1 MYLKADDGPIPVLE
15 WDNQSIESVLTGEG
29 DTRAQ
34 TVFVS
39 ISFAF
44 FLRSLLF
51 YKCYKLPVDLI
62 FFI

>member
-1 MYLKADDGPIPVLE
+1 MTERLASSKMDDSREGTTSMYLKADDGPIPVLE

-39 ISFAF
+39 ISSVYF
-44 FLRSLLF
+44 
-51 YKCYKLPVDLI
+51 
-62 FFI
+62 

>member
-1 MYLKADDGPIPVLE
+1 MDDSREGTTSMYLKADDGPIPVLE

-39 ISFAF
+39 ISSVYF
-44 FLRSLLF
+44 
-51 YKCYKLPVDLI
+51 
-62 FFI
+62 